1 MSELYRRIRARREEL
16 GMSQEELANKLG
28 YKSRSSINKI
38 EKGENDIPQSKIV
51 SFAKALRTTP
61 EFLMGWDDKEQE
73 VAASESSYYD
83 DPEVAAIANEMKENP
98 NIRVLFDAS
107 RGLSKESI
115 EEVRRFVEYQK
126 AKERGDY
133 EG

>member
-51 SFAKALRTTP
+51 SFAKALQTTP

-73 VAASESSYYD
+73 VAASESYYYD
-83 DPEVAAIANEMKENP
+83 DEVAAIANEMKDNP
-98 NIRVLFDAS
+98 SIRVLFDAS
-107 RGLSKESI
+107 RGLKKESI
-115 EEVRRFVEYQK
+115 EEVRRFIEFQK

>member
-51 SFAKALRTTP
+51 SFAQALHTTP
-61 EFLMGWDDKEQE
+61 EFLMGWDDNEQQ
-73 VAASESSYYD
+73 AAEEPESYYYD
-83 DPEVAAIANEMKENP
+83 NEVAAIANEMKENP
-98 NIRVLFDAS
+98 GLRVLFDAS
-107 RGLSKESI
+107 RKLNKESI
-115 EEVRRFVEYQK
+115 EEVRRFIEFQR

-133 EG
+133 ED